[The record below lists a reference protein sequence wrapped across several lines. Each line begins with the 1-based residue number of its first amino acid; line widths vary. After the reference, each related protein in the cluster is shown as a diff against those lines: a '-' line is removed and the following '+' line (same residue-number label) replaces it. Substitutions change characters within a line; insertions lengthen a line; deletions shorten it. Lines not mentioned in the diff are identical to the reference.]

1 VITNSSALIV
11 QGGTLDG
18 VMINGTLD
26 VGNTYGVANLMVT
39 NGLVLN
45 STALVGDP
53 TPADHTR

>member
-1 VITNSSALIV
+1 V

-18 VMINGTLD
+18 VTINGTLD

-45 STALVGDP
+45 GTALVGEP
-53 TPADHTR
+53 TPADHTL